1 MALLHRQ
8 LATAAIY
15 SLPSLPFSEEGFS
28 YWSLSEEGFSYWSL
42 SEEGFSYWS
51 LSKEGFSYW
60 SLSEEGF
67 RYWSLSE
74 EGFRYWS
81 HGQNI
86 CNPQQKS
93 AEVSTLSEAFLS

>member
-42 SEEGFSYWS
+42 SEEGI
-51 LSKEGFSYW
+51 SYW

-67 RYWSLSE
+67 SYCMVTLKG
-74 EGFRYWS
+74 GF
-81 HGQNI
+81 
-86 CNPQQKS
+86 
-93 AEVSTLSEAFLS
+93 